1 MRKILI
7 TGSQGQ
13 LGKALNK
20 FYADNQEVQLINT
33 DVGELDITNEE
44 AVMEK
49 VLSIHPDVIINCAAH
64 TQVDKCEEEQD
75 KAYLINAIGPK
86 NLSEAANQVGAV
98 IVHLSSDYVFDGAK
112 NRPYVEGD
120 KYNPQSIYGKTKLEG
135 EEFVRKIAEKYYIVR
150 TAWLYGEGNNFVRT
164 MLSC

>member
-49 VLSIHPDVIINCAAH
+49 VLSIHPDVIINFTKQEKKVCFM
-64 TQVDKCEEEQD
+64 T
-75 KAYLINAIGPK
+75 LIIPAIIASA
-86 NLSEAANQVGAV
+86 LV
-98 IVHLSSDYVFDGAK
+98 ITLTILK
-112 NRPYVEGD
+112 
-120 KYNPQSIYGKTKLEG
+120 
-135 EEFVRKIAEKYYIVR
+135 RKIKQE
-150 TAWLYGEGNNFVRT
+150 T
-164 MLSC
+164 

>member
-44 AVMEK
+44 ADMDK
-49 VLSIHPDVIINCAAH
+49 VLSIHPDVIIN
-64 TQVDKCEEEQD
+64 
-75 KAYLINAIGPK
+75 
-86 NLSEAANQVGAV
+86 
-98 IVHLSSDYVFDGAK
+98 
-112 NRPYVEGD
+112 
-120 KYNPQSIYGKTKLEG
+120 
-135 EEFVRKIAEKYYIVR
+135 
-150 TAWLYGEGNNFVRT
+150 
-164 MLSC
+164 

>member
-44 AVMEK
+44 AVMRRGTR
-49 VLSIHPDVIINCAAH
+49 C
-64 TQVDKCEEEQD
+64 
-75 KAYLINAIGPK
+75 G
-86 NLSEAANQVGAV
+86 
-98 IVHLSSDYVFDGAK
+98 
-112 NRPYVEGD
+112 
-120 KYNPQSIYGKTKLEG
+120 KYK
-135 EEFVRKIAEKYYIVR
+135 
-150 TAWLYGEGNNFVRT
+150 
-164 MLSC
+164 